1 MKNAI
6 LSTFICCLLLFSAKA
21 QNSNITITT
30 GTTSNGSWSPALGT
44 PNTTYTFTP
53 NANNATINVNDIAL
67 ILKNYYSYAVIN
79 TSCASCT
86 QVGQVDL
93 TSSLT
98 TYINIGWSYNRS
110 LTLNAAGDVNIAAGI
125 TLGYPTATTT
135 DYAYLSFYVNTAG
148 NITVSAP
155 INTKA
160 ADYNNTYYPSGG
172 GAVSLISTAGYVKV
186 SSPITTSGSLAVS
199 YPNYGGVAGAITIN
213 GATGVS
219 VSAAL
224 TAVGRTGNSGDISIN
239 DGNVLVS
246 SSGTNDGVSG
256 VVIGRNFT
264 KSGAGVLKLSG
275 TNSYIGTTTIA
286 GGTLQLGSGNSI
298 PDLSD
303 VTLSS
308 ALSVLDMNGNSET
321 INSLASSFSTSLV
334 SSSGSGSYSLT
345 MGTGVIGP
353 ATTGVIFNGLLQD
366 NIGSGTGSI
375 GVVVNLNDPS
385 YVATLGGANTYSG
398 LTSIVRGGLQITHSS
413 GLGKHASNGGLGT
426 LVSSSGFLYLQNG
439 ISVGDESLILN
450 GPSSVGSLINNGGT
464 NVWGGSITLAS
475 ASAISNVSGILTLNP
490 ASGVAVSGSNV
501 SLSISGGTS
510 TTISGSV
517 SLGNGGFNVT
527 GGLTKLMTA
536 NSYSGATSVNAGIL
550 TIQDG
555 MALSSSL
562 VTVSSGASLQLQG
575 GISVGN
581 VLSLNGSASGGTLRS
596 ISGDNVY
603 TGNITLASSAV
614 RINTDANTFIISGN
628 ISAGLIPLYF
638 GSSASSGTQT
648 TTVSGVISGTGG
660 LLTWG
665 NIPTRVP
672 LATSLVKD
680 GAYLNLVLS
689 ATNSYTGAT
698 VLGSAVN
705 PNGGSGGGVLVL
717 GASEVITNTSHVV
730 FNGGSLNT
738 AGNTE
743 TIGQLSLLQDGGSL
757 QVLGS
762 VHQLSFSGIGTF
774 DYKTLTINGWQGIAG
789 SSGTAGNVYVGSSL
803 VFTRLQLD
811 QLKFA
816 YASGIYSSKQLS
828 SGELVPDVNTVT
840 ARSNIRITTGAVSNG
855 TWSPALGTPNT
866 TYTFTPNANN
876 ATINVNDIALILK
889 DYYSYAVINTS
900 CASCT
905 QVGQVDLTSSL
916 TTYINIGWSYNRSL
930 TVNAGG
936 DVNISA
942 GITLG
947 YPTATSTDYDY
958 LYFYVNTAGNITVSA
973 PINTKAADYN
983 NNMVYPS
990 GGGAVSLISTAGYV
1004 KVSSP
1009 ITTSGSLAVSYPNY
1023 GGVAGAITIN
1033 GATGVSVSAP
1043 LTAVGRTGNSGD
1055 ISINDGN
1062 VLVSSSGTNDGV
1074 SGVVIGRNFTKS
1086 GAGVLKLSGTSS
1098 YVGTTTIAGGTLQLG
1113 SGSVIPDGSAVY
1125 FTGGNLDD
1133 GGFSE
1138 TMGALYL
1145 SNNAT
1150 ITLGN
1155 AAHALAFTSAGVFGG
1170 TAVLTFQVNEG
1181 VEPDYAVNTFGNITN
1196 TSTDFVSLFGKK
1208 QNVAMGGMT
1217 AFGAVIYSQLGSAA
1231 APIQVYIK
1239 SALSI
1244 AQKAQLQFYK
1254 QSNATYY
1261 SVSQKPIAGTNGE
1274 IVTNTPK

>member
-1 MKNAI
+1 
-6 LSTFICCLLLFSAKA
+6 
-21 QNSNITITT
+21 
-30 GTTSNGSWSPALGT
+30 
-44 PNTTYTFTP
+44 
-53 NANNATINVNDIAL
+53 
-67 ILKNYYSYAVIN
+67 
-79 TSCASCT
+79 
-86 QVGQVDL
+86 
-93 TSSLT
+93 
-98 TYINIGWSYNRS
+98 
-110 LTLNAAGDVNIAAGI
+110 
-125 TLGYPTATTT
+125 
-135 DYAYLSFYVNTAG
+135 
-148 NITVSAP
+148 
-155 INTKA
+155 
-160 ADYNNTYYPSGG
+160 
-172 GAVSLISTAGYVKV
+172 
-186 SSPITTSGSLAVS
+186 
-199 YPNYGGVAGAITIN
+199 
-213 GATGVS
+213 
-219 VSAAL
+219 
-224 TAVGRTGNSGDISIN
+224 
-239 DGNVLVS
+239 
-246 SSGTNDGVSG
+246 VSG

-286 GGTLQLGSGNSI
+286 AGTLQLGSGNSI
-298 PDLSD
+298 PNTSD
-303 VTLSS
+303 VILSS
-308 ALSVLDMNGNSET
+308 ALSVFDMNGNSET

-366 NIGSGTGSI
+366 NIGSGTGSMS
-375 GVVVNLNDPS
+375 VVVNLNDPS

-413 GLGKHASNGGLGT
+413 GLGKHTSNGGLGT

-450 GPSSVGSLINNGGT
+450 GPSNVGSLINNGGT

-475 ASAISNVSGILTLNP
+475 ASAISNVAGILTLNP

-527 GGLTKLMTA
+527 GGLTKLLTA

-555 MALSSSL
+555 MALSSSP
-562 VTVSSGASLQLQG
+562 VSVSSGASLQLQG

-581 VLSLNGSASGGTLRS
+581 VLSLSGSAAGGTLRS

-614 RINTDANTFIISGN
+614 RINTDANTFSISGN

-665 NIPTRVP
+665 NSPTRVP

-680 GAYLNLVLS
+680 GAYLNLILS

-698 VLGSAVN
+698 VLGSVVN

-717 GASEVITNTSHVV
+717 GASEVIANTSHVV

-757 QVLGS
+757 FVQGS
-762 VHQLSFSGIGTF
+762 VHQLSFSGIGTL

-789 SSGTAGNVYVGSSL
+789 SSGTAGSVYVGSSL

-855 TWSPALGTPNT
+855 SWSPALGTPNT

-876 ATINVNDIALILK
+876 ATINVNDIAQILK

-930 TVNAGG
+930 TLNAAG

-947 YPTATSTDYDY
+947 YPTATTTDYAY
-958 LYFYVNTAGNITVSA
+958 LSFYVNTAGNITVSA

-983 NNMVYPS
+983 NTYYPS

-1086 GAGVLKLSGTSS
+1086 GAGVLKLSGTNS
-1098 YVGTTTIAGGTLQLG
+1098 YIGTTTIAAGTLQLG
-1113 SGSVIPDGSAVY
+1113 SGNSIPDLSDVY

-1138 TMGALYL
+1138 TLGPLYL
-1145 SNNAT
+1145 SSSASIFLGNASHDLT
-1150 ITLGN
+1150 FTNAGIYASGTVLTLVVNDGVDFENALNSFGQLTNLSSNFVSQFGAKQNITLGG
-1155 AAHALAFTSAGVFGG
+1155 LS
-1170 TAVLTFQVNEG
+1170 
-1181 VEPDYAVNTFGNITN
+1181 
-1196 TSTDFVSLFGKK
+1196 S
-1208 QNVAMGGMT
+1208 
-1217 AFGAVIYSQLGSAA
+1217 FGAVNYSQLGTTEL
-1231 APIQVYIK
+1231 PIRVYFK
-1239 SALSI
+1239 SVLTAL
-1244 AQKAQLQFYK
+1244 QKAQMRFYK
-1254 QSNATYY
+1254 RYNTKYY
-1261 SVSQKPIAGTNGE
+1261 SVTQKPLSGTNGE
-1274 IVTNTPK
+1274 IVTGAPR